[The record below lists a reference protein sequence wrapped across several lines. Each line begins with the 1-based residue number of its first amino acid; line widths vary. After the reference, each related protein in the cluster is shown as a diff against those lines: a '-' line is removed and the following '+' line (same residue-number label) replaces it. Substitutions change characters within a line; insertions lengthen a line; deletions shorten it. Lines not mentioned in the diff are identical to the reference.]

1 MIVLLSISSITS
13 AQKIKISGKLF
24 YKDDGK
30 TISNGVIFLNPGNSA
45 ATTDSNGEY
54 SFTTTA
60 GLKHITTQVMG
71 FRTITL
77 KFNAKSDTVINLY
90 IQVLPFELS
99 EVTITADSIKNIEIT
114 SRGSFILTPAAL
126 RETPRLFSEP
136 DLLKSFQLLPGVVA
150 GKDGSSDIYVR
161 GGGAGQNII
170 LANGC
175 YFFLPGHLLG
185 VISPYDLDFL
195 ESAELYKDYF
205 TSELGGGASSV
216 ISLDFKKPQS
226 DSLRAQLRLGLLS
239 SGLTIELPFKK
250 SNWDLTAGIK
260 RGNYSI
266 YAPILKKIV
275 SSDVGNFLPPNDYTF
290 YDGFLRLSHS
300 SQKWGNFSYL
310 FFGNYDSGKT
320 LNRTESQSAD
330 TIINFTD
337 GMSTGWNNMVHAF
350 QWEPAAKSGLKWKF
364 NLNYNRISIGRDMY
378 METEKSLNGS
388 VVDYGKT
395 SYLFS
400 PTINSVGMLAVVNK
414 TNEKFSWSAGISN
427 RFRYF
432 SPNIISS
439 LILDSSEVKNDFG
452 ESAGIFESAI
462 FISSTMHMTEKLQ
475 LDAGLRLS
483 GGFTRDANFIVPEPR
498 VRLAFNPDGV
508 ISPHVTYVKLSQ
520 FDHSIEGSNAGLR
533 TMLWLPVSRDFG
545 PEISNVYSAGFQG
558 QIKNDFVLTLDGY
571 YKTTS
576 GMIDYKP
583 GASFIFD
590 SSFVDMVDVVKGRS
604 YGLEAG
610 IIKRKGKLTG
620 SVSYTY
626 SRSQREWGSPEGL
639 IWIPFTADRPHN
651 FNLSAKYYFKTGTS
665 FGLSWIYQSGAPA
678 TIYMHETSY
687 GEFFETKNNIRYYDY
702 HRLDISIRQIIYKK
716 KFSIFID
723 ADVYNVYNHKNTFYF
738 KKIYDEAEMR
748 YYFKNIS
755 LFPIMP
761 SLTLTIKY

>member
-1 MIVLLSISSITS
+1 
-13 AQKIKISGKLF
+13 
-24 YKDDGK
+24 
-30 TISNGVIFLNPGNSA
+30 
-45 ATTDSNGEY
+45 
-54 SFTTTA
+54 
-60 GLKHITTQVMG
+60 
-71 FRTITL
+71 
-77 KFNAKSDTVINLY
+77 
-90 IQVLPFELS
+90 
-99 EVTITADSIKNIEIT
+99 
-114 SRGSFILTPAAL
+114 
-126 RETPRLFSEP
+126 
-136 DLLKSFQLLPGVVA
+136 
-150 GKDGSSDIYVR
+150 
-161 GGGAGQNII
+161 
-170 LANGC
+170 
-175 YFFLPGHLLG
+175 
-185 VISPYDLDFL
+185 
-195 ESAELYKDYF
+195 
-205 TSELGGGASSV
+205 
-216 ISLDFKKPQS
+216 
-226 DSLRAQLRLGLLS
+226 
-239 SGLTIELPFKK
+239 
-250 SNWDLTAGIK
+250 
-260 RGNYSI
+260 
-266 YAPILKKIV
+266 
-275 SSDVGNFLPPNDYTF
+275 
-290 YDGFLRLSHS
+290 
-300 SQKWGNFSYL
+300 
-310 FFGNYDSGKT
+310 
-320 LNRTESQSAD
+320 
-330 TIINFTD
+330 
-337 GMSTGWNNMVHAF
+337 
-350 QWEPAAKSGLKWKF
+350 
-364 NLNYNRISIGRDMY
+364 
-378 METEKSLNGS
+378 
-388 VVDYGKT
+388 
-395 SYLFS
+395 
-400 PTINSVGMLAVVNK
+400 
-414 TNEKFSWSAGISN
+414 
-427 RFRYF
+427 
-432 SPNIISS
+432 
-439 LILDSSEVKNDFG
+439 
-452 ESAGIFESAI
+452 
-462 FISSTMHMTEKLQ
+462 MTEKLQ